1 MDKIAYTLFC
11 NTSYR
16 HLLGTVD
23 NISSPLNN
31 QISLLSSTF
40 FQSATN
46 SPCSKWKL
54 HTLNSL
60 PK

>member
-1 MDKIAYTLFC
+1 MNIISYTLFC
-11 NTSYR
+11 ITSHR

-23 NISSPLNN
+23 NVSSPLNN

-46 SPCSKWKL
+46 SPCPKWKL
-54 HTLNSL
+54 DIPNSL
-60 PK
+60 SK